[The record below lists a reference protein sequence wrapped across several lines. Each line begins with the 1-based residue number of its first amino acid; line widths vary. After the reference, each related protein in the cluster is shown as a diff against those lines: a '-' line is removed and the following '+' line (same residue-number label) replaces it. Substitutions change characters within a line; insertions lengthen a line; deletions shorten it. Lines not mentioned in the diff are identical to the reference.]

1 MQGVS
6 ILLDELKSAEKSLPS
21 EYNKLSELRTFFKEM
36 KSQLK
41 NMKNTNVFMLM
52 TINRVIDFTKAAKGL
67 KLIPKLDP
75 LDLKETL
82 LLPLHCM
89 KNIQDRVQII
99 LLPYSKEPIYNFIIS
114 DKQWLQENI
123 LCLLSNA
130 VKYSNAGV
138 VTVKVSFFN
147 GGGNPYDSK
156 NRRNHFAKDV
166 EVGEGEGE
174 GEDED
179 EGSSQETFTA
189 IYETL
194 NNSLSTKSNKAP
206 QSSPPPSEHS
216 DHSKT
221 ESSFSWNS
229 WFRNSIRLLTHSTA
243 TSSSAPSVNMTTSS
257 AYTLPKRTNQFPIP
271 FSTFRRTQPERN
283 EFLLFEIE
291 DTGIGMSEEAMQ
303 SLFSPFSQAQR
314 LAGGTGL
321 GLYSLAQRI
330 ETLKGQY
337 GVRKRS
343 DGRQGSLFW
352 FMIPY
357 HPDDTISKISLAN
370 DSADQ
375 NTSFSNGHFIDLKQ
389 TNNSRPLS
397 TFNSFN
403 GLEKVIELET
413 AFDSDNTLNKM
424 KGKDSSLNILLVED
438 SPVIA
443 KMSLL
448 MLKKLGH
455 RTTLATNGFIG
466 LNCMMDSYE
475 LQYNSETELENPQ
488 ISENFTHAFAPLAT
502 NDNIKEN
509 SDKGNKTFD
518 LVFMDFQMPVMD
530 GFEAT
535 RRYREFEKKRNAERN
550 YLLGSN
556 QEYHL
561 TIIGLTATSDEET
574 IEAGINMGMDDFIM
588 KPLND
593 EKVISKIMK
602 FQSTFPSLNPPP
614 PWTSLVSNDY
624 TTTIE
629 DL

>member
-1 MQGVS
+1 MQGVD
-6 ILLDELKSAEKSLPS
+6 ILLDELKSTEIALPS
-21 EYNKLSELRTFFKEM
+21 EYNKLPELRTFFKEM

-67 KLIPKLDP
+67 NLTPKLDT

-138 VTVKVSFFN
+138 ITVKVSFFK
-147 GGGNPYDSK
+147 GSGNPYESK
-156 NRRNHFAKDV
+156 NRRNHFLKD
-166 EVGEGEGE
+166 G
-174 GEDED
+174 
-179 EGSSQETFTA
+179 EGSSKKNPLTTLYQS
-189 IYETL
+189 L
-194 NNSLSTKSNKAP
+194 NNSLSSKSHKAP
-206 QSSPPPSEHS
+206 PQSPPPPSSEHS
-216 DHSKT
+216 NHSKA

-229 WFRNSIRLLTHSTA
+229 LFRTSISLHTNASA
-243 TSSSAPSVNMTTSS
+243 ISFSAPTASMTTS
-257 AYTLPKRTNQFPIP
+257 AYTPPKKTNQFSNP
-271 FSTFRRTQPERN
+271 FSTFRRNHRAENN

-321 GLYSLAQRI
+321 GLYSLAKRI

-337 GVRKRS
+337 GVRRRS
-343 DGRQGSLFW
+343 DGQQGSLFW

-357 HPDDTISKISLAN
+357 QPDDTISKMNLAN

-375 NTSFSNGHFIDLKQ
+375 NSTSFSNSRIVDLKQ
-389 TNNSRPLS
+389 SNNNLS
-397 TFNSFN
+397 PKRYYLTTSKTVKE
-403 GLEKVIELET
+403 LEKVNELET
-413 AFDSDNTLNKM
+413 AFDSENNHNLSKV
-424 KGKDSSLNILLVED
+424 KGKDSSSLNILLVED

-443 KMSLL
+443 KMSLQ

-455 RTTLATNGFIG
+455 RVTLATNGFIG

-475 LQYNSETELENPQ
+475 LLQTQNNSETEVENP
-488 ISENFTHAFAPLAT
+488 ENFTQAFAPLAASE
-502 NDNIKEN
+502 NNKE
-509 SDKGNKTFD
+509 SDKDNNKAFD
-518 LVFMDFQMPVMD
+518 LILMDFQMPIMD

-550 YLLGSN
+550 YLLGSSE
-556 QEYHL
+556 EYHL

-574 IEAGINMGMDDFIM
+574 IEVGISMGMDDFIM
-588 KPLND
+588 KPLTD

-602 FQSTFPSLNPPP
+602 FQSTFPSLKPPP
-614 PWTSLVSNDY
+614 PPPSSLVSNDN
-624 TTTIE
+624 TTAIE